1 MYFPV
6 KEITADPSSAGL
18 DYEDVFFKTSD
29 NKLLNGWYIPSGKEK
44 FTLLFCHGN
53 AGNISHRLE
62 KILLLHDLDL
72 NIFIF
77 DYRGYGKSEGKPSE
91 TGLYRDTEA
100 AYGYLLKERG
110 IPEDKIILY
119 GESIGGGVVID
130 LAQRAR
136 VKALITEG
144 AFTSLKDM
152 ARVAFPLVPPVMIGR
167 QYDSLHK
174 IRTISCPKLII
185 HSTDDEIVPFS
196 MGERLFDAASP
207 PKRLLKLSGLHNSAF
222 FDSKEQF
229 TEGIISFLKEPF

>member
-6 KEITADPSSAGL
+6 KEITADPGSVGL
-18 DYEDVFFKTSD
+18 DYEDILFKTSD
-29 NKLLNGWYIPSGKEK
+29 NRLLNGWYIPSGKEDS
-44 FTLLFCHGN
+44 TLLFCHGN

-91 TGLYRDTEA
+91 TGLYRDTKA
-100 AYGYLLKERG
+100 AYSYLIEERG
-110 IPEDKIILY
+110 ILEDKIILY

-130 LAQRAR
+130 LAQGVR

-152 ARVAFPLVPPVMIGR
+152 AKATFPLIPQVMVGR

-207 PKRLLKLSGLHNSAF
+207 PKRLLKLNGPHNTAF
-222 FDSKEQF
+222 LDSKEEF
-229 TEGIISFLKEPF
+229 TKGIGSFLKEPF